1 MLVTCHFANLECSC
15 IILSFITLHIN
26 WNKVVKFLLFSYNGE
41 KMNFK
46 NLHELLDVTW
56 QYKLQIF
63 QRVSQAAMTTHC
75 RTHSTESTYHAKKKK
90 RKKLL
95 LTFWKGKFQK
105 CVATTTTS
113 AHKLTIYFL
122 SLSRVLSEQINKSM
136 NLQNTEK
143 NKCLKTEYFFVLN
156 LKPGAL
162 NPQLSDLIWSQG
174 RKQTNG

>member
-1 MLVTCHFANLECSC
+1 MWLDSTSY
-15 IILSFITLHIN
+15 
-26 WNKVVKFLLFSYNGE
+26 KFFNGY
-41 KMNFK
+41 
-46 NLHELLDVTW
+46 L
-56 QYKLQIF
+56 KLQWPLTAEHTVRKAHTM
-63 QRVSQAAMTTHC
+63 Q
-75 RTHSTESTYHAKKKK
+75 KKKK